1 MKDGRFRL
9 VLDLAEIPLERVDG
23 LRHPDISAV
32 IAADDGLPLQVGDK
46 ETGERHG
53 RRVGQLWYSAAQ
65 QRRYGF
71 LYDFMTIPHRERCT
85 YGTCTYG
92 KPASISIG
100 IESYRGNN
108 NPLVVKM
115 KTCSCVG
122 IPS

>member
-53 RRVGQLWYSAAQ
+53 RRVGQLWYSAAG
-65 QRRYGF
+65 RGGGLRLYRVSFSF
-71 LYDFMTIPHRERCT
+71 LETEMTEIESICT

-92 KPASISIG
+92 KPASISIDAMRD
-100 IESYRGNN
+100 YRYST
-108 NPLVVKM
+108 L
-115 KTCSCVG
+115 
-122 IPS
+122 